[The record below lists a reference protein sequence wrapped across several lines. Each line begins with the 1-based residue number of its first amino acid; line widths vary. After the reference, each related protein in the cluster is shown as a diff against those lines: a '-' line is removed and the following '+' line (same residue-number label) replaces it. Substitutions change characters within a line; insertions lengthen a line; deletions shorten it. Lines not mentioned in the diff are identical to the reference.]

1 MPPFLIAFFAFAALN
16 VAELLPRIIVDTAAP
31 LSRFFLVTAM
41 AAIGLKLPWRSVA
54 AYGWRP
60 ALLLTLL
67 SALLVVLVAIFLVC
81 ARS

>member
-1 MPPFLIAFFAFAALN
+1 LPPFLIAFFAFAALN
-16 VAELLPRIIVDTAAP
+16 VAELLPRIIVDTAGP

-60 ALLLTLL
+60 VLLLALL
-67 SALLVVLVAIFLVC
+67 SGLLVLLVASYLLG
-81 ARS
+81 